1 MQSSSAAAAAT
12 SPATPLNR
20 HLLTST
26 STSNQTKIPQNF
38 SKKTE
43 TFAEE
48 SFFQHN
54 PGKKKNK
61 PIIVL
66 RKSHHFECQ
75 PILNADAS
83 KELFNL
89 CVGMS

>member
-20 HLLTST
+20 HLLT

-54 PGKKKNK
+54 PGKKKKKKN
-61 PIIVL
+61 L
-66 RKSHHFECQ
+66 
-75 PILNADAS
+75 L
-83 KELFNL
+83 LFYTRYINL
-89 CVGMS
+89 SANRS